1 MTVYAAAALVVAKDK
16 VGHVGYYYEGSVIP
30 YLSPA
35 DKERLLRDGLVVEV
49 DDAETLI
56 AVDPVTPVDLEVAA
70 SQTGGT
76 ETDGVVARPK
86 QAADKEDWV
95 AYAVFRGM
103 AEDEARALTK
113 PQLIASLTE

>member
-1 MTVYAAAALVVAKDK
+1 MTVYAAAALVVAKNQA
-16 VGHVGYYYEGSVIP
+16 GHVGYYYEGSVIP
-30 YLSPA
+30 YLSA
-35 DKERLLRDGLVVEV
+35 QDKKRLLDDGLVVEV
-49 DDAETLI
+49 DDAELLV
-56 AVDPVTPVDLEVAA
+56 AAGVEDPEVAT
-70 SQTGGT
+70 SQAGGT